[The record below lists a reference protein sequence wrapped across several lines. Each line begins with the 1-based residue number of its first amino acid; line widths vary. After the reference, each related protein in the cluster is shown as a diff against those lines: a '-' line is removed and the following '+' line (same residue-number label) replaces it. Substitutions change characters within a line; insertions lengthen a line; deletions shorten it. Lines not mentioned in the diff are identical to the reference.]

1 MTNEQEINNSNQYE
15 VGYGKPPKSGQ
26 FKKGV
31 SGNPRGRKKKI
42 VPCSLFEAFQL
53 ELSEKSNI
61 TITNGHKENVYK
73 YELFAKIV
81 SNNALRGDKAALKFI
96 MDMFLK
102 TDLLYARKHLEE
114 KYIEI
119 NNDSQNNEEM
129 KNKLLEALDKL
140 LLEQNSEE
148 S

>member
-61 TITNGHKENVYK
+61 TNQRRQNLCSVFIT
-73 YELFAKIV
+73 
-81 SNNALRGDKAALKFI
+81 
-96 MDMFLK
+96 K
-102 TDLLYARKHLEE
+102 TTA
-114 KYIEI
+114 
-119 NNDSQNNEEM
+119 
-129 KNKLLEALDKL
+129 
-140 LLEQNSEE
+140 
-148 S
+148 